1 MNIQLIYSLIAGI
14 SIGGVAGYLGS
25 LMLQKRMSLAA
36 GPLSHLAFPGVA
48 LAIVYGFDI
57 SLGAFPFIILGA
69 VFIWILENKTKVP
82 MDTLTALVFT
92 VGVGASF
99 LFLPIEEAEQALVGN
114 ISSIGP
120 LETTLTFLFSLGIFF
135 LIKSKMRE
143 MMIIG
148 VSEDLAQ
155 IEGISVKK
163 NSLIFIF
170 SLAIIVALG
179 VKLVGALLTI
189 ALVSIPAASAKNL
202 SWSLKSFTVF
212 SFLFGILAPLFGISF
227 AKLFAMPAGILTI
240 LISAVF
246 FLVTVFFQ
254 KNDR

>member
-1 MNIQLIYSLIAGI
+1 MTSQLLYSLIAGI

-69 VFIWILENKTKVP
+69 FLIWMLQSKTKVP
-82 MDTLTALVFT
+82 VDTLTAIVFA

-99 LFLPIEEAEQALVGN
+99 LFLPIDQAEEALVGS
-114 ISSIGP
+114 ISHVGSGEAVI
-120 LETTLTFLFSLGIFF
+120 TFVLSLLIFII
-135 LIKSKMRE
+135 IKIKMRE

-155 IEGISVKK
+155 VEGISIVK
-163 NSLIFIF
+163 NNLIFIL
-170 SLAIIVALG
+170 SLALIVALG

-189 ALVSIPAASAKNL
+189 ALVSIPAASAKNI
-202 SWSLKSFTVF
+202 SWSLKSFICF
-212 SFLFGILAPLFGISF
+212 SFLFGMLAPVFGISLAPL
-227 AKLFAMPAGILTI
+227 LNMPAGILTI

>member
-1 MNIQLIYSLIAGI
+1 
-14 SIGGVAGYLGS
+14 
-25 LMLQKRMSLAA
+25 
-36 GPLSHLAFPGVA
+36 
-48 LAIVYGFDI
+48 
-57 SLGAFPFIILGA
+57 
-69 VFIWILENKTKVP
+69 
-82 MDTLTALVFT
+82 
-92 VGVGASF
+92 
-99 LFLPIEEAEQALVGN
+99 
-114 ISSIGP
+114 
-120 LETTLTFLFSLGIFF
+120 
-135 LIKSKMRE
+135 
-143 MMIIG
+143 MIIG

-246 FLVTVFFQ
+246 FLITVFFQ
-254 KNDR
+254 KNDK